1 MKLVQPLW
9 QCFSTGLPR
18 NPGFRER
25 LPGGFRWNKPKLPWT
40 KFRTT
45 VLCGCSSI
53 AVSQLHRVPW
63 ATQTFVKVSVAAK
76 RLKNTALL

>member
-25 LPGGFRWNKPKLPWT
+25 LPGVPLKQTEIALDKIQNH
-40 KFRTT
+40 
-45 VLCGCSSI
+45 SSM
-53 AVSQLHRVPW
+53 
-63 ATQTFVKVSVAAK
+63 
-76 RLKNTALL
+76 RL